1 MFKYE
6 HVRIKREAPNSLKGA
21 AAAGEAQVQALRK
34 DVVAVRT
41 GTDAPPALSI
51 RKLAVRF
58 GARTILNAI
67 NLNIGE
73 GEFLCVVGSSGS
85 GKTTLLRA
93 LAGLATP
100 AEGTVL
106 FEGAEIS
113 GPSRDRAIIFQD
125 YSKALLPWRTVH
137 GNVALSLEARNV
149 AAGERHAVIA
159 GLLAKMGLSQAQEQ
173 FPGQLSGGM
182 QQRVQIARCLAQEPK
197 LLLMDEPFGA
207 LDAMTRQTLQD
218 EILQLTAERRV
229 TTVFITHDLEEAI
242 YLGDRVVVL
251 GQSPATI
258 VTSIEVEL
266 PRPRNQLTTREDG
279 RFLAYRHRL
288 FEILAHERFLQP
300 RPSKGG
306 S

>member
-1 MFKYE
+1 MQ
-6 HVRIKREAPNSLKGA
+6 P
-21 AAAGEAQVQALRK
+21 LRK
-34 DVVAVRT
+34 DLAAARPVGAEI
-41 GTDAPPALSI
+41 PALSI
-51 RKLAVRF
+51 RNLAVRF
-58 GARTILNAI
+58 GARAILDAI
-67 NLNIGE
+67 DLDVRE
-73 GEFLCVVGSSGS
+73 GEFLCIVGSSGS
-85 GKTTLLRA
+85 GKTTLLRV
-93 LAGLATP
+93 LAGLAGL
-100 AEGTVL
+100 AEGKVL

-149 AAGERHAVIA
+149 PAKEQDAIVDA
-159 GLLAKMGLSQAQEQ
+159 LLAKMGLSPCRNQ

-182 QQRVQIARCLAQEPK
+182 QQRVQIARCLAQNPK

-207 LDAMTRQTLQD
+207 LDAMTRQALQD
-218 EILQLTAERRV
+218 EILQLAAEKQI

-251 GQSPATI
+251 GRSPATVVESVRI
-258 VTSIEVEL
+258 EL

-288 FEILAHERFLQP
+288 FELLAHECGPQSLQ
-300 RPSKGG
+300 RGG
-306 S
+306 QG